1 MQVYA
6 QDVQASLTNSSAP
19 YDFSLNPNLHRVA
32 SGHNFFF
39 YHSIGNVVRYC
50 NPKPVLF
57 PRGSLHLSVSRAGS
71 GFPTTIT
78 RLTRSCTPPAPT
90 CTPHHAYSSRIKKV

>member
-32 SGHNFFF
+32 SGDNFFF
-39 YHSIGNVVRYC
+39 YHSIGNVVRYH

-57 PRGSLHLSVSRAGS
+57 PRGPLRSSVSRAGS
-71 GFPTTIT
+71 AFPTTIT
-78 RLTRSCTPPAPT
+78 RPMLSCAPPAPT
-90 CTPHHAYSSRIKKV
+90 CTPPHACSSRIEKV